1 MPAISEYAKLS
12 TQRMPLR
19 APENLGEAVKWLVVL
34 LGAYLVVRLLAAVV
48 RWLGR

>member
-12 TQRMPLR
+12 TQRMPIR
-19 APENLGEAVKWLVVL
+19 APENLGEALKWALVL
-34 LGAYLVVRLLAAVV
+34 LVAYLVIRLLAAVL

>member
-1 MPAISEYAKLS
+1 MPAISEYAKLT

-19 APENLGEAVKWLVVL
+19 APENLGEAVKWLIVL
-34 LGAYLVVRLLAAVV
+34 LAAYLVIRLVAAVV